1 MLDWRPATP
10 PRIQAMPQQARV
22 ETMQILGLR
31 RRFLRSL
38 KHLGF
43 LVPIGIWIVLLRLT
57 GAGDDRDDH
66 SKFP

>member
-1 MLDWRPATP
+1 
-10 PRIQAMPQQARV
+10 MPQQARV